1 MGRESEILLGKIFL
15 PGGENL
21 KEEWFW
27 QSELFSK
34 LKTAFC
40 AYWTSIQIK
49 ISMTCVSREH
59 EIKTKMVQ
67 KQWRQLGL
75 QLENLYLLR
84 RGDDFWWE
92 GNKNLLG
99 GSLLGGNFSGEGGM
113 SELLAGEIGRD
124 SLSIPSC
131 YIPFDLKFYVDYEC

>member
-1 MGRESEILLGKIFL
+1 MTTAWVTTWKSLFV
-15 PGGENL
+15 
-21 KEEWFW
+21 EE
-27 QSELFSK
+27 
-34 LKTAFC
+34 
-40 AYWTSIQIK
+40 
-49 ISMTCVSREH
+49 
-59 EIKTKMVQ
+59 
-67 KQWRQLGL
+67 G
-75 QLENLYLLR
+75 
-84 RGDDFWWE
+84 GDDFWWE